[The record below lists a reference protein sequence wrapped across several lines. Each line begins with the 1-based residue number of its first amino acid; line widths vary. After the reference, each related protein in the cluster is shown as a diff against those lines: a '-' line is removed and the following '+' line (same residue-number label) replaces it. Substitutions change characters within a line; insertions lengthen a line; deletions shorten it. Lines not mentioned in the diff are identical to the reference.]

1 MGEIPQ
7 QRGGQAK
14 DEDQMKMLS
23 GKTDS
28 FTLWYLPPPPPKDTI
43 SRRSERSG
51 GWVPRMSPS
60 WPLIF
65 IVMPGRVPQVQWP
78 NPTERKDGRKVGG
91 GSAGK
96 WMII

>member
-1 MGEIPQ
+1 MEWHGMAWTVAAGRRMERRSGSDQHQSQEEEQ
-7 QRGGQAK
+7 QR
-14 DEDQMKMLS
+14 
-23 GKTDS
+23 T
-28 FTLWYLPPPPPKDTI
+28 
-43 SRRSERSG
+43 
-51 GWVPRMSPS
+51 MSPT